1 MRSRF
6 LLIPAA
12 ICAGAVAGP
21 AYGGAF
27 YLNIEQAQQL
37 LFPKASFEEAFH
49 ILTDEEIK
57 AIQIDSEVSVTDR
70 KVRLWKVSTGDS
82 FYIDQV
88 IGLNSDVTYAIG
100 VNAKGVVTG
109 IEILECW
116 EHYDQVRHP
125 LWRAQFKGKK
135 RGDVLRM
142 GGEDGIEKISGT
154 TLSSVHITEGVRR
167 ILSTHGVLNG
177 VKL

>member
-12 ICAGAVAGP
+12 ICAAGP

-37 LFPKASFEEAFH
+37 LFPKATFEEAFH
-49 ILTDEEIK
+49 ILTDPEIK
-57 AIQIDSEVSVTDR
+57 EIQTDSEISVTDR
-70 KVRLWKVSTGDS
+70 KVRLWKVSNGDS

-88 IGLNSDVTYAIG
+88 IGLNSDVTYAVG
-100 VNAKGVVTG
+100 VSAKGQVTG

-125 LWRAQFKGKK
+125 LWRAQFTGKK
-135 RGDVLRM
+135 RGDVLDN
-142 GGEDGIEKISGT
+142 GKEGIEKISGT

-167 ILSTHGVLNG
+167 ILSTHAVLQG

>member
-12 ICAGAVAGP
+12 ICAAGP

-37 LFPKASFEEAFH
+37 LFPKATFEEDFH
-49 ILTDEEIK
+49 ILTDEQIK
-57 AIQIDSEVSVTDR
+57 AIQTDSDVSVTDR
-70 KVRLWKVSTGDS
+70 KVRLWKVSSGDS

-88 IGLNSDVTYAIG
+88 IGLNSDVTYAVGI
-100 VNAKGVVTG
+100 NAKGQVTG

-125 LWRAQFKGKK
+125 LWRAQFTGKK
-135 RGDVLRM
+135 RGDTIDN
-142 GGEDGIEKISGT
+142 GKEGIEKISGT

-167 ILSTHGVLNG
+167 ILSTHAVLQG
-177 VKL
+177 AKL

>member
-12 ICAGAVAGP
+12 ICAGAVPGGP

-37 LFPKASFEEAFH
+37 LFPKATFEEDFH
-49 ILTDEEIK
+49 ILTDEQIK
-57 AIQIDSEVSVTDR
+57 AIQTDSEISVTDR
-70 KVRLWKVSTGDS
+70 KVRLWKVSSGDS

-88 IGLNSDVTYAIG
+88 IGLNSDVTYAVGI
-100 VNAKGVVTG
+100 NAKGHVTG

-125 LWRAQFKGKK
+125 LWRAQFKDKK
-135 RGDVLRM
+135 RGDVIDN
-142 GGEDGIEKISGT
+142 GKDGIEKISGT

-167 ILSTHGVLNG
+167 ILSTHAVLAG
-177 VKL
+177 EKL

>member
-12 ICAGAVAGP
+12 VCAGAVAGGP

-37 LFPKASFEEAFH
+37 LFPKASFEEDFI
-49 ILTDEEIK
+49 ILTDDQIK
-57 AIQIDSEVSVTDR
+57 AIQTDSDVSVTDR
-70 KVRLWKVSTGDS
+70 KVRMWKVSSGET

-88 IGLNSDVTYAIG
+88 IGLNSDVTYAVGI
-100 VNAKGVVTG
+100 NTKGEVIG
-109 IEILECW
+109 IEVLECW
-116 EHYDQVRHP
+116 EHYDQVRLP
-125 LWRAQFKGKK
+125 AWRAQFKGKK
-135 RGDVLRM
+135 RGSVLDN
-142 GGEDGIEKISGT
+142 GKEGIEKISGT

-167 ILSTHGVLNG
+167 ILSTHAVLSG
-177 VKL
+177 AKL

>member
-12 ICAGAVAGP
+12 ICAAGP

-37 LFPKASFEEAFH
+37 LFPKASFEEDFR
-49 ILTDEEIK
+49 ILTDDQIK
-57 AIQIDSEVSVTDR
+57 QIQTDSDISVTDR
-70 KVRLWKVSTGDS
+70 KVRMWHVSTGQT
-82 FYIDQV
+82 FYLDQV

-100 VNAKGVVTG
+100 IDAKGVVTG

-116 EHYDQVRHP
+116 ENYDQVRLP
-125 LWRAQFKGKK
+125 AWRAQFTGKK
-135 RGDVLRM
+135 RGDAIDNRA
-142 GGEDGIEKISGT
+142 GNIEKISGT

-167 ILSTHGVLNG
+167 ILSTHAVLQNAG
-177 VKL
+177 KPL